1 MRIRRGSRTFRLVK
15 DKVAPIVVALVA
27 VSGCGDDPDG
37 VKGSPILR
45 VVPQATAGSADSAPM
60 TSAES
65 GPADSRLMAP
75 VDWEFVVDGAL
86 DALDGSADAYVFAA
100 GLAPRAD
107 DMARLASALGV
118 EADFVRT
125 VFEEGTEWEWTNWVA
140 GPSDGTGPSI
150 TIGEDAL
157 QSWWFST
164 GFGEASAESPRDL
177 PSKKEAERSFLALMD
192 DLGVSR
198 NDLVVES
205 YVDDWSAGVW
215 AYRSIGGVRSSM
227 VYSATFGEGG
237 ELTFASGQLAEPE
250 QFAEY
255 PRIGTEAGLERLR
268 DMYQS
273 PEFGS
278 GVDDATRD
286 KVTVE
291 IDGVEEELV
300 FLWGADGEVYLV
312 PGYAFTSDD
321 GMGGTSRF
329 SVTAIADRFV
339 EEVAPVDVVP
349 MPIEDGIGDGST
361 TGDSV
366 GDSVGDLPL
375 VEPPTDDEIAS
386 FVGLTE
392 AEAGER
398 ATASG
403 WTVRI
408 AARDGEQFQLTMDY
422 RPERINLTIEAGTV
436 TAAFGG

>member
-1 MRIRRGSRTFRLVK
+1 MRIRPGSRTFRFVK

-37 VKGSPILR
+37 VTPSPVLR
-45 VVPQATAGSADSAPM
+45 VVPQVAAGAAESAPM
-60 TSAES
+60 TSTES

-75 VDWEFVVDGAL
+75 VDWEFVVDGSLAAL
-86 DALDGSADAYVFAA
+86 TGSADAYVFAA
-100 GLAPRAD
+100 GLAPRTD
-107 DMARLASALGV
+107 DMARLAAALGV
-118 EADFVRT
+118 DADFVRT

-140 GPSDGTGPSI
+140 GPSDGSGPSI

-164 GFGEASAESPRDL
+164 GFGDGSADQPRDL
-177 PSKKEAERSFLALMD
+177 PSKKEAERAFVALMD
-192 DLGVSR
+192 DLGVSSD
-198 NDLVVES
+198 DLVVES

-215 AYRSIGGVRSSM
+215 AYRSIGGVRSAM

-250 QFAEY
+250 RFAEY
-255 PRIGTEAGLERLR
+255 PRVGTEVGLERLR
-268 DMYQS
+268 DMYRS
-273 PEFGS
+273 PEFGAR
-278 GVDDATRD
+278 VDDAARE

-291 IDGVEEELV
+291 IVGVEEELV

-321 GMGGTSRF
+321 GMGGTSRY

-339 EEVAPVDVVP
+339 EEVAPVDVAP
-349 MPIEDGIGDGST
+349 MPIEDGIGDGGT
-361 TGDSV
+361 TDGSIGDQ
-366 GDSVGDLPL
+366 PL
-375 VEPPTDDEIAS
+375 AEPPTDDEIAS

-398 ATASG
+398 AAASG
-403 WTVRI
+403 WTIRI